1 MIPSRPAS
9 LDVWLPRLA
18 VGLLAMAFITG
29 GGSMDRG
36 WGDVATQLLALPV
49 IVLAVMRLLQPPV
62 ARSRWIVLAIAALG
76 PATVAAQWLLGTTAS
91 PWATERALYAWLP
104 PVAAFL
110 AALAVP
116 FPSRRLGLQWLA
128 GLACASLVL
137 ACLQL
142 AAPQDSLLNPF
153 PDLKPMFTGLFA
165 NPNHQGTALAIG
177 AVLLLSGATASPRE
191 EQGRW
196 VAMRYVRIA
205 LGALLLLALPFTG
218 SRAMVLIGAAAVI
231 ALPLVGGWLGRK
243 WRHRHGRRQVLVLGG
258 AGLAGLVLVLWI
270 AMGWM
275 RVDRM
280 EQGRS
285 VMAAA
290 TTALAVEAMPAGIGA
305 GAFVPWFDA
314 HIPEPMLQYN
324 YINHAHNEYLQWW
337 LEGGVAGLAWSLLLL
352 AGFIWACPR
361 PDARGHRPDAA
372 WVGSWLGVACLLAH
386 SVVDYPMRT
395 PALATAGAWMA
406 AVAIA
411 SRLRQRQRRKTEQAR
426 PDPSPS
432 VPVSPRP

>member
-1 MIPSRPAS
+1 MVNLKIDNIPVSVPEGTTILEA
-9 LDVWLPRLA
+9 
-18 VGLLAMAFITG
+18 
-29 GGSMDRG
+29 
-36 WGDVATQLLALPV
+36 
-49 IVLAVMRLLQPPV
+49 
-62 ARSRWIVLAIAALG
+62 ARSVNIEIPTLCYLKGMNEIAACRICCVELVG
-76 PATVAAQWLLGTTAS
+76 HDRLIPACDNVVAEGMEVLTNSHKVREA
-91 PWATERALYAWLP
+91 
-104 PVAAFL
+104 
-110 AALAVP
+110 
-116 FPSRRLGLQWLA
+116 RRSNLR
-128 GLACASLVL
+128 
-137 ACLQL
+137 
-142 AAPQDSLLNPF
+142 
-153 PDLKPMFTGLFA
+153 
-165 NPNHQGTALAIG
+165 
-177 AVLLLSGATASPRE
+177 LLLSHHDVSCTNCTRSGNCTLQSLANDFNMRGTHYPKKLLIDKADITAPLIRE
-191 EQGRW
+191 NNKC
-196 VAMRYVRIA
+196 VMCMRCIQICEKVQTVNIWDL
-205 LGALLLLALPFTG
+205 LGTG

>member
-1 MIPSRPAS
+1 M
-9 LDVWLPRLA
+9 
-18 VGLLAMAFITG
+18 
-29 GGSMDRG
+29 
-36 WGDVATQLLALPV
+36 
-49 IVLAVMRLLQPPV
+49 PV
-62 ARSRWIVLAIAALG
+62 AIA
-76 PATVAAQWLLGTTAS
+76 V
-91 PWATERALYAWLP
+91 
-104 PVAAFL
+104 
-110 AALAVP
+110 
-116 FPSRRLGLQWLA
+116 
-128 GLACASLVL
+128 
-137 ACLQL
+137 
-142 AAPQDSLLNPF
+142 
-153 PDLKPMFTGLFA
+153 
-165 NPNHQGTALAIG
+165 
-177 AVLLLSGATASPRE
+177 
-191 EQGRW
+191 
-196 VAMRYVRIA
+196 
-205 LGALLLLALPFTG
+205 
-218 SRAMVLIGAAAVI
+218 
-231 ALPLVGGWLGRK
+231 PLVGGWLGRK